1 MVLDFLH
8 YFAPVLQSAHKKW
21 EDNNNLKRENLM
33 EHINRIELQGHVGTV
48 RTNVFEDRSVA
59 NFSVATEYFYKNKDG
74 SGVSETTWH
83 NVVAWSGKDI
93 ADLNSIVKGAPVYVC
108 GRLRLNRYTNPEG
121 VEKQVFEIIAS
132 KVRILNEV

>member
-1 MVLDFLH
+1 MFSDSQPVQLVQVLSKDC
-8 YFAPVLQSAHKKW
+8 
-21 EDNNNLKRENLM
+21 DN
-33 EHINRIELQGHVGTV
+33 
-48 RTNVFEDRSVA
+48 
-59 NFSVATEYFYKNKDG
+59 
-74 SGVSETTWH
+74 TWH

-121 VEKQVFEIIAS
+121 VEKQVYEIIAS